1 MKLFQKDKITSLDLG
16 FVDDALTLII
26 DLLHLE
32 IHSWKSFNQ
41 TKNKDWLAIN
51 NQARTER
58 TELLELICD
67 KELLKNDGELWCF
80 NKHDLRVVGSYI
92 ELGNR
97 MQTSGDIEKSI
108 YYFDKASQ
116 WLGAFLLKNKLKGE

>member
-1 MKLFQKDKITSLDLG
+1 MKIFQKDKITSLDLG
-16 FVDDALTLII
+16 FVDDALTLVI

-41 TKNKDWLAIN
+41 TRNKDWLVIN
-51 NQARTER
+51 NQARMDR
-58 TELLELICD
+58 TGLLELICD
-67 KELLKNDGELWCF
+67 KELLKSDGELWCF
-80 NKHDLRVVGSYI
+80 NKHSLRVVGSYI

-97 MQTSGDIEKSI
+97 MQTNGDLEKSI